1 MPPQN
6 HCSIKPVIGLTG
18 GPGSGKTAVAR
29 LFEGLGCAVID
40 ADRLSHEALQT
51 DAVKEEVLTR
61 WGDGVFDNAGQIVR
75 SKLGQIV
82 FADPNALRQLEAVVH
97 PLVHHARAQ
106 ARERHQAN
114 PEVVGIIEDCPL
126 LLETGLDEQCDA
138 VVFIDTPDEMRLQRV
153 RINRGWDEAELR
165 KRDLQQMPL
174 DSKRESADYV
184 IQNDRDFALLQT
196 QVRCVLQTI
205 TQTTPR

>member
-6 HCSIKPVIGLTG
+6 NCSIKPVIGLTG
-18 GPGSGKTAVAR
+18 GPGSGKTAVAK
-29 LFEGLGCAVID
+29 LFEELGCAVID
-40 ADRLSHEALQT
+40 ADHLSHEALKT
-51 DAVKEEVLTR
+51 DAVKQAVRSR
-61 WGDGVFDNAGQIVR
+61 WGDTLFGSDGQIVR

-82 FADPNALRQLEAVVH
+82 FADPNALRQLEAVIH

-114 PEVVGIIEDCPL
+114 PNVVGIIEDCPL
-126 LLETGLDEQCDA
+126 LLENGLDQGCDA
-138 VVFIDTPDEMRLQRV
+138 VVFIDTPDETRLQRV

-174 DSKRESADYV
+174 DNKRESADYV
-184 IQNDRDFALLQT
+184 IHNDRDFALLQA

-205 TQTTPR
+205 TQTAPR